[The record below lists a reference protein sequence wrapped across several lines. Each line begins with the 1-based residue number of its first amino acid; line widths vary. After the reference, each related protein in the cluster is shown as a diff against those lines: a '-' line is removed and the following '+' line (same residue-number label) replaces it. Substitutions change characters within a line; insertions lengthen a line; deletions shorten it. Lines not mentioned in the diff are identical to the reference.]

1 MTLTDKLDLL
11 LKEKGLNRK
20 EFSRQSGIPYMTI
33 VNFYEKGTEN
43 VKLSTLKKIAN
54 FFDVSLDY
62 IADDSVSEKSPYQK
76 DLFAG
81 APTDDTEKLIHKTF
95 QTMDV
100 KTKLSEL
107 LEEKGMKQAD
117 LSRITGIPTSLI
129 SNYLKGVKSPS
140 LSNAVVLASAL
151 NVTVDDLAG
160 LSSDETPSIK
170 GKGLIGNRI
179 AELRK
184 EKGFS
189 RVQFAQQIGIPFTTL
204 RNYETGVREP
214 GHSFI
219 VQMAKEFNVSTDYL
233 LGLTDNRIPDEIKKS
248 PEPAANDSEDEKDVI
263 VKILTEGLSR
273 LGFLDGEGMISDR
286 DFKFLCTLVD
296 LISDHFEKD

>member
-1 MTLTDKLDLL
+1 M
-11 LKEKGLNRK
+11 
-20 EFSRQSGIPYMTI
+20 
-33 VNFYEKGTEN
+33 
-43 VKLSTLKKIAN
+43 STLFVQAN
-54 FFDVSLDY
+54 AQNGQISVDEVKESLY
-62 IADDSVSEKSPYQK
+62 NKNEKRG
-76 DLFAG
+76 DN
-81 APTDDTEKLIHKTF
+81 
-95 QTMDV
+95 
-100 KTKLSEL
+100 
-107 LEEKGMKQAD
+107 LE
-117 LSRITGIPTSLI
+117 
-129 SNYLKGVKSPS
+129 
-140 LSNAVVLASAL
+140 
-151 NVTVDDLAG
+151 
-160 LSSDETPSIK
+160 
-170 GKGLIGNRI
+170 IGNRI

-189 RVQFAQQIGIPFTTL
+189 RVQFAQQIGIPSTTL

-233 LGLTDNRIPDEIKKS
+233 LGLTDNRIPNEIKKS

>member
-11 LKEKGLNRK
+11 LKENGLNRK

-43 VKLSTLKKIAN
+43 VKLSTLKKIAK

-62 IADDSVSEKSPYQK
+62 IADDSVSEKSPYQNN
-76 DLFAG
+76 LFAG
-81 APTDDTEKLIHKTF
+81 TPDDNPDDTEKLIHKTF

-129 SNYLKGVKSPS
+129 SNYLNGIKSPS
-140 LSNAVVLASAL
+140 LSNAVALATAL

-160 LSSDETPSIK
+160 LSSDDVPSFK
-170 GKGLIGNRI
+170 DKGLMIGDKIKN
-179 AELRK
+179 LRK
-184 EKGFS
+184 ASNMTQLDLAKKLGVTRTVISNWEANINKPNIDLVANMCKTFCVS
-189 RVQFAQQIGIPFTTL
+189 PDYFFETKKSSDPVEPESEEDFRERVQLLTAFFERSGYIT
-204 RNYETGVREP
+204 P
-214 GHSFI
+214 GGDITHE
-219 VQMAKEFNVSTDYL
+219 QL
-233 LGLTDNRIPDEIKKS
+233 
-248 PEPAANDSEDEKDVI
+248 
-263 VKILTEGLSR
+263 KICKAFVD
-273 LGFLDGEGMISDR
+273 FLDSY
-286 DFKFLCTLVD
+286 F
-296 LISDHFEKD
+296 SQP

>member
-11 LKEKGLNRK
+11 LKERGLNRK

-62 IADDSVSEKSPYQK
+62 IADDSVSEKSTYQK

-81 APTDDTEKLIHKTF
+81 DPTDDTEKLIHKTF

-117 LSRITGIPTSLI
+117 LSHITGIPTSLI

-140 LSNAVVLASAL
+140 LSNAVALASAL
-151 NVTVDDLAG
+151 NVTVDELAG
-160 LSSDETPSIK
+160 LSNEDASPSSK
-170 GKGLIGNRI
+170 GKGFIGERIKKLRKNSGLSVKEVVLLLQKKGISVSDKTVYSWESGYRQPDAETFLILCDIYQITDLDAEFGKTEKPPESLSADSGDKEEKIFICLKKLFTDLDIDVSSLTERQKVVLQLL
-179 AELRK
+179 AEL
-184 EKGFS
+184 
-189 RVQFAQQIGIPFTTL
+189 
-204 RNYETGVREP
+204 
-214 GHSFI
+214 I
-219 VQMAKEFNVSTDYL
+219 VQNF
-233 LGLTDNRIPDEIKKS
+233 
-248 PEPAANDSEDEKDVI
+248 
-263 VKILTEGLSR
+263 
-273 LGFLDGEGMISDR
+273 
-286 DFKFLCTLVD
+286 
-296 LISDHFEKD
+296 